1 MVRVWAE
8 EAAMKPVHWGTA
20 IGAVLGLDVVI
31 RREESLIVKL
41 IKALG
46 G

>member
-1 MVRVWAE
+1 
-8 EAAMKPVHWGTA
+8 MKPIHWGTV
-20 IGAVLGLDVVI
+20 IGTGLALDVVI
-31 RREESLIVKL
+31 RREESLIAKL